1 MYLQIIREDFTEKA
15 TEGKIFVNGTE
26 ECFSLEDKDRYLED
40 SGEKVYGKTAIPRG
54 IYTVILS
61 HSNRFQRILPLLLD
75 VPQFK
80 GIRIHPGNTSEDTD
94 GCILPGE
101 TNNKEGDDF
110 IGSSRK
116 AFDKLFAKMEEAE
129 VREEEITIEI
139 V

>member
-1 MYLQIIREDFTEKA
+1 MYLQLVREDFTEKA

-40 SGEKVYGKTAIPRG
+40 GGEKVYGKTAIPRG

-94 GCILPGE
+94 GCILPGT
-101 TNNKEGDDF
+101 TNAKEGDDF
-110 IGSSRK
+110 IGSSKK
-116 AFDKLFAKMEEAE
+116 AFNKLFTKMEEAE
-129 VREEEITIEI
+129 EREEEITIE
-139 V
+139 VV